1 MTADLA
7 APAQPALPLAGD
19 RPTDR
24 QRPPANETIAVQAV
38 AALVSDD
45 GTRTPLDRAYVF
57 GREPQNDSLVTGGQ
71 ATPIVVRDPDNLV
84 SRVQVYLFVDGGAVT
99 VRDVESAN
107 GTFVAAP
114 GAPDWVRL
122 GEAPAALPVGWS
134 MRMGR
139 RVFTHTGPST

>member
-1 MTADLA
+1 M
-7 APAQPALPLAGD
+7 
-19 RPTDR
+19 
-24 QRPPANETIAVQAV
+24 QAV

-84 SRVQVYLFVDGGAVT
+84 SRVQVHLFVDGGTVT
-99 VRDVESAN
+99 VRDVASAN

-122 GEAPAALPVGWS
+122 GDAPAELPLGWS

-139 RVFTHTGPST
+139 RVFTHTGPPN